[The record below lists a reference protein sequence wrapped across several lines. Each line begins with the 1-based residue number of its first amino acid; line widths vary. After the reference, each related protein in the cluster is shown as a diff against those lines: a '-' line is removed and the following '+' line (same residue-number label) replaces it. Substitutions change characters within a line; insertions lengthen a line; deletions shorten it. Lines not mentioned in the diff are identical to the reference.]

1 MKELQ
6 APPVRRRRRPGRD
19 HLPNAI
25 LRGTDRTRPDPMVVA
40 EGEGPRSGRLGAVF
54 FAFLAG
60 LGRSGGGAGRSGR
73 AGDQRLSAWYRN
85 GANLRLR
92 RVRQTAAVA
101 LSDRGKSG
109 LRRTGSWV
117 TPRRGDPT
125 ESAAETRPP
134 MARPRAQA
142 RVKRWCKRPPASR
155 ETGVAGKPLP
165 EQGRAEAPA
174 VRRSSLG
181 WTAPR
186 PDGNAGPRWMAVA
199 RQRVQNPAYRRTRR
213 PFRQLGLQRRRARP
227 PRTPPQY
234 PTVIASAPNSSSVH
248 GPAGLPPARL
258 RAATAA

>member
-1 MKELQ
+1 M
-6 APPVRRRRRPGRD
+6 PWSSC
-19 HLPNAI
+19 
-25 LRGTDRTRPDPMVVA
+25 
-40 EGEGPRSGRLGAVF
+40 PR
-54 FAFLAG
+54 
-60 LGRSGGGAGRSGR
+60 GAGRRRFIRLYIPNLQAAGFHRLVNAAVSDQIVLPCVAPGQKGCGR
-73 AGDQRLSAWYRN
+73 LFHLPARTLVDYRGYPAG
-85 GANLRLR
+85 R

-101 LSDRGKSG
+101 CNRGKSG

-134 MARPRAQA
+134 MARRAQA

-199 RQRVQNPAYRRTRR
+199 RQRVQNPAYRRTRLPPPR
-213 PFRQLGLQRRRARP
+213 RCQRRERP
-227 PRTPPQY
+227 PKTPPPY
-234 PTVIASAPNSSSVH
+234 PTAAASPPNSSSVQ

-258 RAATAA
+258 RAATTP

>member
-1 MKELQ
+1 MKEPQ
-6 APPVRRRRRPGRD
+6 APPVRRRRRPGQGSSSERD
-19 HLPNAI
+19 PP
-25 LRGTDRTRPDPMVVA
+25 GTDRTRPDPMVVA

-60 LGRSGGGAGRSGR
+60 LGRSGGGAGRSR
-73 AGDQRLSAWYRN
+73 AGRDQRLSAWYRN

-213 PFRQLGLQRRRARP
+213 PSVRSGFSAAGRGLPGRPRSIRPSSPALRTAAASRARP
-227 PRTPPQY
+227 DCPP
-234 PTVIASAPNSSSVH
+234 P
-248 GPAGLPPARL
+248 G
-258 RAATAA
+258 